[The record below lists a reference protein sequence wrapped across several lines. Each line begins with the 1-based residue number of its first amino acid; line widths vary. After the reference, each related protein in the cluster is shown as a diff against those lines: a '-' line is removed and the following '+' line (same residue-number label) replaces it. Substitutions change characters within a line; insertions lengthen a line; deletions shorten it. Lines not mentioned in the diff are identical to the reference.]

1 MDHTNAKRQARYRTK
16 MVSAGKFKRINH
28 WVDAD
33 VADRL
38 TKYAEALGW
47 SKMKMLEQ
55 MIVKYRLPRVR
66 LHVAKK
72 TRRHKLRVK
81 SEARP

>member
-28 WVDAD
+28 WVDTD

-66 LHVAKK
+66 LHIAKK
-72 TRRHKLRVK
+72 TRRGELRDK
-81 SEARP
+81 SEA